1 MEEAGLEVGVE
12 IGSPSIA
19 AMLCLFPK
27 VLKPGEWQGR
37 EAVGVL
43 IVAGASC
50 PHGVIIYWAG
60 GPLKGLLAWC
70 VAFKPSSTEV
80 EPTFSAGTLHFG
92 HRVFLWGADPETPE
106 GIAER
111 FKLYLG
117 KNAIKNQ
124 RQLGMLLIHL
134 HNQGSIWD
142 GFLALS
148 KKEVGSMVRGVDGA
162 FDESADIRVRKW
174 HLDGPNGLGLLARP
188 VATQPGQQYRACL
201 AYSGTLALYL
211 ERCPSP
217 PERVNVSWQRSEF
230 GSDTF
235 GLKGEVSDCSQ
246 GSIYLCVARYP
257 IVNGAP
263 AIPPPHALRDRF
275 ERFRTHH
282 GGHDVVSFIP
292 GRGNR
297 LQRLAYYVGRAA
309 ALGVQPHCLLWHM
322 EFPKEELPFWEK
334 RLIDFLGEGGGL
346 ERKAW
351 FGVGGDLSA
360 PVGMN
365 LESFFGRA
373 GDDPDKLLR
382 FLGREKQSFEQ
393 QFLDR
398 SIHAFQ
404 IRIPP

>member
-12 IGSPSIA
+12 IGSPNIA

-27 VLKPGEWQGR
+27 VLERGEWQGR
-37 EAVGVL
+37 LAQGVL

-70 VAFKPSSTEV
+70 VAFKHSSTAV
-80 EPTFSAGTLHFG
+80 EPTFYAGTLYFG
-92 HRVFLWGADPETPE
+92 QRVFLWGADPETAE
-106 GIAER
+106 GVAER

-117 KNAIKNQ
+117 RSAIKNQ
-124 RQLGMLLIHL
+124 LQLGMLLIHL
-134 HNQGSIWD
+134 HTRASIWD
-142 GFLALS
+142 GYLALS
-148 KKEVGSMVRGVDGA
+148 KKAVGTMVRGVDGA
-162 FDESADIRVRKW
+162 FDETVDIRVKAL
-174 HLDGPNGLGLLARP
+174 HLDGVHGMGLLIYP
-188 VATQPGQQYRACL
+188 VATQTVQQYRDCL
-201 AYSGTLALYL
+201 AYSNTLALYL

-217 PERVNVSWQRSEF
+217 PERVNITWRRSEY
-230 GSDTF
+230 GGDTF
-235 GLKGEVSDCSQ
+235 GLQVEVSDRSM
-246 GSIYLCVARYP
+246 GSVYLCVAKYP
-257 IVNGAP
+257 IVEGAP
-263 AIPPPHALRDRF
+263 AIPPAHALRDRF

-282 GGHDVVSFIP
+282 GGHEVVSVIP

-297 LQRLAYYVGRAA
+297 LARLAFYVGRAS
-309 ALGVQPHCLLWHM
+309 ALGVQPHCLAWHM
-322 EFPKEELPFWEK
+322 DFPKEELPFWEK

-360 PVGMN
+360 PSGMK
-365 LESFFGRA
+365 LESFFGHA
-373 GDDPDKLLR
+373 GDDPDTILR